1 MAFPVKEDGLSKSV
15 SLREAVTLVRGWQ
28 SSSEQCTW
36 ARVVRDV
43 ARKESWGQIRKVLS
57 ARQRRLD
64 FNF

>member
-1 MAFPVKEDGLSKSV
+1 MKEDDLSKSA
-15 SLREAVTLVRGWQ
+15 SLREAVGLVRGWQ
-28 SSSEQCTW
+28 SFSGQCAW
-36 ARVVRDV
+36 ARVGRDV